1 MLYWPSPPHDN
12 RPNMHTGR
20 IVFKRKLVLYITLS
34 YLILSYPISSYL
46 ILPYRILI
54 SLILTHLPYLYAI
67 LSLNH
72 AVMIKRTAYVS
83 LTPRWP
89 CNHFTPRLHVLC
101 KTFITRECAESQWKF
116 EFETHQF
123 PVRLCNSMFDHL
135 GCVWGPNLATGRPW
149 DR

>member
-1 MLYWPSPPHDN
+1 MLYCPPPPHTI
-12 RPNMHTGR
+12 TGP
-20 IVFKRKLVLYITLS
+20 ICTQVELFLSVSLCYIS
-34 YLILSYPISSYL
+34 PYLILSYPISSYL

-89 CNHFTPRLHVLC
+89 CNPFTPRLHVLC